1 MENLILDNI
10 ILVTLLPLWIFL
22 IIMCGRFFSVYVNKG
37 IIYFLTLL
45 SSLLGAVVC
54 SFGLI
59 HLKETISWFYPF
71 IKINDFSILLGLQI
85 DTISLL
91 TALLLFVI
99 SFAVQL
105 YSVSFMK
112 DEKKNYR
119 FFAFLNLFN
128 FSMAALLFSS
138 NLFQF
143 YIFWELVSAI
153 SYLLIG
159 FEYKDETKS
168 QASKRVFIINR
179 VGDTALIAGIIL
191 ISYFMY
197 SYANNYTLS
206 ALLFEDFGSISAF
219 LLAYTSTPEFCLIC
233 GLFILAAA
241 VKSALFPF
249 YTWLQDAMEAK
260 LPVSALLHSA
270 TMVAAGVYLI
280 IKMMPFL
287 ILNQVLLKFILLLGL
302 LTAIVCS
309 VLASIET
316 QPKKVLAYST
326 SANLGLMFAALGF
339 GNVKVALIFLIFH
352 AFIKSALFILL
363 PKEAKISKVNYMLFI
378 VAALSLAGLLLSGI
392 GAKEILYKN
401 CEYSK
406 ILSYV
411 FMFVCFVS
419 AFYITRLMV
428 LIYKNN
434 ELIKD
439 KNTVELAAFLIL
451 LSGNVL
457 LYIVLSGSYNLAE
470 PFAASIGGFAL
481 ALLLGKNNKLE
492 KLNTTPKLMEK
503 ISNNIIPYVY
513 SKITNGLNFIENKVI
528 SNYKL
533 ILCISKLPVHIT
545 GWFEENIMNKSVA
558 LIKDILK
565 SFSKYDKFL
574 QSGNVQTYNAYA
586 FIFVSVVIA
595 FVITGYSL
603 IFR

>member
-10 ILVTLLPLWIFL
+10 LLVILLPLWIFL

-45 SSLLGAVVC
+45 SSLLGAVIC
-54 SFGLI
+54 LFGLI
-59 HLKETISWFYPF
+59 HLKEAISWFYPF
-71 IKINDFSILLGLQI
+71 IKINDFSISLGLQI
-85 DTISLL
+85 DTISLI

-105 YSVSFMK
+105 FSVSFMK

-197 SYANNYTLS
+197 SYADNYTLS
-206 ALLFEDFGSISAF
+206 ALLFEDFGSISAL
-219 LLAYTSTPEFCLIC
+219 LLAYTSTPGFCLIC

-241 VKSALFPF
+241 VKSAQFPF

-316 QPKKVLAYST
+316 HPKKVLAYST

-363 PKEAKISKVNYMLFI
+363 PKEEKISKVNYILFI

-392 GAKEILYKN
+392 GAKEILYKG

-406 ILSYV
+406 ILSYI

-419 AFYITRLMV
+419 AFYITRLAV
-428 LIYKNN
+428 LIYKNSQ
-434 ELIKD
+434 LIKD
-439 KNTVELAAFLIL
+439 KNIIELAAFLIL

-457 LYIVLSGSYNLAE
+457 LYIILSGSYNLAE
-470 PFAASIGGFAL
+470 PFAASTGGLAL
-481 ALLLGKNNKLE
+481 ALLLGKNGKLE
-492 KLNTTPKLMEK
+492 KLNTTPKLMENF
-503 ISNNIIPYVY
+503 SNNFVPCMY
-513 SKITNGLNFIENKVI
+513 STITNGLNFIENKVV
-528 SNYKL
+528 SNYKP
-533 ILCISKLPVHIT
+533 ILYISKLPVHIT
-545 GWFEENIMNKSVA
+545 GWIEENVMNKSVA
-558 LIKDILK
+558 LIKDIFK